1 MPQTLPV
8 STGSPPGKG
17 TPLQSDLRQLQE
29 HHIKINVLPAD
40 AEEGRE
46 GAQLPEAEF
55 FIQPDGADIVAAH
68 LDIELGKAVFPRK
81 GKDSLRQGRGRTAAP
96 PRPLQADAEHA
107 TVAHPAGLAVQ
118 AGRAD
123 ELAVHSGKIL
133 HMVRRIDLCAQIGL
147 LLLRRKRHA
156 LCASHDRKG
165 KAV

>member
-1 MPQTLPV
+1 MKSIIVALLPLPV

-55 FIQPDGADIVAAH
+55 FIQPDGADIVTAH

-81 GKDSLRQGRGRTAAP
+81 GKDGLRQGRGRTAAP

-107 TVAHPAGLAVQ
+107 AVAHPAGLSIQ

-123 ELAVHSGKIL
+123 ELAVQVGG
-133 HMVRRIDLCAQIGL
+133 Q
-147 LLLRRKRHA
+147 
-156 LCASHDRKG
+156 
-165 KAV
+165 AVLGRPSE

>member
-1 MPQTLPV
+1 MMKSIIVALLPLPV

-81 GKDSLRQGRGRTAAP
+81 GKDGLRQGRGPT
-96 PRPLQADAEHA
+96 
-107 TVAHPAGLAVQ
+107 TPA
-118 AGRAD
+118 
-123 ELAVHSGKIL
+123 SG
-133 HMVRRIDLCAQIGL
+133 
-147 LLLRRKRHA
+147 
-156 LCASHDRKG
+156 
-165 KAV
+165 

>member
-1 MPQTLPV
+1 MKSKIVALQPLPV

-81 GKDSLRQGRGRTAAP
+81 ARTASVRAEAVP
-96 PRPLQADAEHA
+96 QPHHARFRLMPNTPRWRIRPGLRFR
-107 TVAHPAGLAVQ
+107 LAVPMSSPST
-118 AGRAD
+118 
-123 ELAVHSGKIL
+123 LARYCTWSGESTC
-133 HMVRRIDLCAQIGL
+133 VRR
-147 LLLRRKRHA
+147 
-156 LCASHDRKG
+156 
-165 KAV
+165 